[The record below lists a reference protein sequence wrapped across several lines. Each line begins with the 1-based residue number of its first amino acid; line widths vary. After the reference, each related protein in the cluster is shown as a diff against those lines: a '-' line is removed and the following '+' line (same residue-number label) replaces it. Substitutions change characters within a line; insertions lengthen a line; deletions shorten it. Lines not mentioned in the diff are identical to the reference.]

1 MSAARRTVVLLLVA
15 ASCVLLGLGLTGPC
29 MTIVPHGGD
38 WHGWIE
44 LLEPRVLRPS
54 TFSVLTGI
62 DRMWR
67 HGNEGLAG
75 LLFAFSVAFPTA
87 KLAILA
93 WTAAHADANAR
104 HGWAGWLAHHV
115 GKFSMLDVMVIGLI
129 VVAVKGLPG
138 NTQVVAG
145 WALWAFAA
153 SVLLAM
159 VASLLI
165 HTGGE
170 RAPSKLDVAERRGG
184 HDGVDP
190 PDQPVDRPAAVR
202 VQAVGEEDDAQV
214 PLRVDPKGRPRELA
228 VAEGGV

>member
-1 MSAARRTVVLLLVA
+1 MSPVRRTVILLLVA
-15 ASCVLLGLGLTGPC
+15 ASCATLGLGLTGPC
-29 MTIVPHGGD
+29 MTVIPNGGE
-38 WHGWIE
+38 WHGWID

-62 DRMWR
+62 NSMWR
-67 HGNEGLAG
+67 HGAEGLAG

-104 HGWAGWLAHHV
+104 HGWAGRLAHHV
-115 GKFSMLDVMVIGLI
+115 GKFSMLDVLVIGLI

-138 NTQVVAG
+138 NTEVIAG

-159 VASLLI
+159 FASLLL
-165 HTGGE
+165 HTGGGKE
-170 RAPSKLDVAERRGG
+170 PRPSGSAAASDQADPVHAPPG
-184 HDGVDP
+184 H
-190 PDQPVDRPAAVR
+190 R
-202 VQAVGEEDDAQV
+202 
-214 PLRVDPKGRPRELA
+214 
-228 VAEGGV
+228 

>member
-1 MSAARRTVVLLLVA
+1 MTAARRTLVLTLVA
-15 ASCVLLGLGLTGPC
+15 AAAVTLGLGLTGPC
-29 MTIVPHGGD
+29 MTVIPHGGD
-38 WHGWIE
+38 WHGWIQI
-44 LLEPRVLRPS
+44 LEPRVLKVS

-62 DRMWR
+62 HSMWR
-67 HGNEGLAG
+67 HGAEGLAG
-75 LLFAFSVAFPTA
+75 LLFAFSVAFPAA

-93 WTAAHADANAR
+93 WTAAHASADAR

-159 VASLLI
+159 VASLLL

-170 RAPSKLDVAERRGG
+170 REPSKLALAERRGR
-184 HDGVDP
+184 DGVDS
-190 PDQPVDRPAAVR
+190 PDQAVDRPAAVR
-202 VQAVGEEDDAQV
+202 VQAAGEKDHAQV
-214 PLRVDPKGRPRELA
+214 PLRVDPEGRAGEPA
-228 VAEGGV
+228 VAEGRV